1 MYSRERGSDKC
12 CGRVVSVRE
21 RYLCALILC
30 YTALG
35 FAARFNC
42 TGKCEDLNAWERAEY
57 EIPRL
62 FCVRSEIGISSDVAF
77 LLREMAHIGNEI
89 REVLKQQGRTVTW
102 FAEQLNCN
110 RTNIYNIFK
119 KEDLDTQLLKR
130 ICLILDYNFF
140 QEVCT
145 EINTQVS
152 KNS

>member
-1 MYSRERGSDKC
+1 MLWTCNIGTR
-12 CGRVVSVRE
+12 SVFV
-21 RYLCALILC
+21 YLDIILYGVGVRC
-30 YTALG
+30 PVQQY
-35 FAARFNC
+35 
-42 TGKCEDLNAWERAEY
+42 TGKCEDLNAWEWAEY

>member
-1 MYSRERGSDKC
+1 
-12 CGRVVSVRE
+12 
-21 RYLCALILC
+21 
-30 YTALG
+30 
-35 FAARFNC
+35 
-42 TGKCEDLNAWERAEY
+42 
-57 EIPRL
+57 
-62 FCVRSEIGISSDVAF
+62 
-77 LLREMAHIGNEI
+77 MAHIGNEI

-130 ICLILDYNFF
+130 ICSILDYNFF